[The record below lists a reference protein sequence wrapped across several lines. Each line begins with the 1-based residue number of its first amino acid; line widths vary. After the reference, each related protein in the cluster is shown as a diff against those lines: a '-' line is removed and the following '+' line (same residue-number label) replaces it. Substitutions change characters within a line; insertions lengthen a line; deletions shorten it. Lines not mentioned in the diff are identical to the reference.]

1 MSCKQHG
8 LEIARENKIIH
19 DDNTGIFHVFE
30 RDLSKCE
37 IELCDRKIY
46 IDQFLDIYFLKILH
60 FKSFFKKLR

>member
-1 MSCKQHG
+1 MYLWYKNASVNTIC
-8 LEIARENKIIH
+8 ID
-19 DDNTGIFHVFE
+19 DDNIGILHVFE

-46 IDQFLDIYFLKILH
+46 IDQFLDIYFLKILY